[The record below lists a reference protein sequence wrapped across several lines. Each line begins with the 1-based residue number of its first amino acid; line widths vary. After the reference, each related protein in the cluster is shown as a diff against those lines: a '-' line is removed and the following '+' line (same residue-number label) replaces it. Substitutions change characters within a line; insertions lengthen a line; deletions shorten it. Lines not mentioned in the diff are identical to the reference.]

1 MPHALT
7 GGLGGEGAGAGA
19 GAGAGGASSFFAG
32 AGAATTDAAVLAG
45 LSSLLFGVGVHAD
58 ADAFKPWLEK
68 EVFQSDKCDVQI
80 GKLRLDPHHPIRRRY
95 TETAW
100 FFITNYHKHCKYL
113 RSW

>member
-80 GKLRLDPHHPIRRRY
+80 GKLRLDPHHPQVIHRDCMVLH
-95 TETAW
+95 
-100 FFITNYHKHCKYL
+100 HKL
-113 RSW
+113 SQTLQIFALMVE